1 MQYLRLLSSLPLSMH
16 ANIITGSENFPFYF
30 FHIFTHLFNGTDL
43 PITPAPFSA
52 PPCPLPT
59 SRPCFLAEYTTCGT
73 LSSDHVLPLIMSFL
87 GHKHS
92 VQGWEGKGKGKLG
105 RKGKLKRK
113 WLTTPHFENMHMY
126 VSAGECVSTCQMCQ
140 PVSAEASHDAPT
152 SFHLPSSSRAL
163 GRGK

>member
-59 SRPCFLAEYTTCGT
+59 SRPCFLAGYTTCGT
-73 LSSDHVLPLIMSFL
+73 LSSDHVLPQAQALCTR
-87 GHKHS
+87 
-92 VQGWEGKGKGKLG
+92 LG

-126 VSAGECVSTCQMCQ
+126 VSAGVS
-140 PVSAEASHDAPT
+140 VSLPARYVSLSLLKHLMMLPHPSISHRPPGLWGGVNNNLNMGSWD
-152 SFHLPSSSRAL
+152 
-163 GRGK
+163 G